1 MMVSHARAV
10 KLYKDKGYK
19 GEIGV
24 VHALPTKY
32 PYDPE
37 NPADV
42 RAAELEDII
51 HNKFILDATYLG
63 HYSDVTLAGVNH
75 ILKVNGG
82 QLDLRD
88 EDFAALEAAKTSM
101 TSSAS
106 TTI

>member
-1 MMVSHARAV
+1 MIEVFSNDELFV
-10 KLYKDKGYK
+10 KGIYKWTGDVYKRQDKGYK

-32 PYDPE
+32 PLDPK

-63 HYSDVTLAGVNH
+63 RYSAETMEEMCIRDRLYSLAWRKIISRKLV
-75 ILKVNGG
+75 
-82 QLDLRD
+82 
-88 EDFAALEAAKTSM
+88 S
-101 TSSAS
+101 
-106 TTI
+106 

>member
-10 KLYKDKGYK
+10 KLLRIKGYK

-32 PYDPE
+32 PLDPD
-37 NPADV
+37 NPADI

-63 HYSDVTLAGVNH
+63 RYSRNH
-75 ILKVNGG
+75 GRCQPYLSG
-82 QLDLRD
+82 QWWK
-88 EDFAALEAAKTSM
+88 FG
-101 TSSAS
+101 SA
-106 TTI
+106 